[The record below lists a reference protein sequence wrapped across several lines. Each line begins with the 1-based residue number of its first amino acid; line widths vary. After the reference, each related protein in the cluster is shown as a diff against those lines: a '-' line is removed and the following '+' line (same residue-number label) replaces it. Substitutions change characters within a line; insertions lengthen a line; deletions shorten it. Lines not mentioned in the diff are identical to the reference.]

1 MQETECND
9 RLSMRLPGLQDEVIS
24 ALSNANKNFAIIMS
38 GGSPYAMPW
47 INDVPAVL
55 HMGYSGMEVGTAV
68 AGIIFGDV
76 NPSGKLPFSFP
87 KRLLDSP
94 GHHLKDYQSGVCYYK
109 EDIFVGYR
117 WFDDRDIEPRYC
129 FGHGLSYTT
138 FEYKDLIITNKDD
151 GFPCISFE
159 ITNSGK
165 LAGAEVAQLY
175 LRDCHC
181 SVRRPQQELK
191 NYSKVYLRSGE
202 SKRISFHLKEND
214 LEFFH
219 PTQRQWMIEE
229 GEFEIRINSSS
240 RDQRLEGTFIYS
252 KPS

>member
-1 MQETECND
+1 M
-9 RLSMRLPGLQDEVIS
+9 
-24 ALSNANKNFAIIMS
+24 
-38 GGSPYAMPW
+38 
-47 INDVPAVL
+47 
-55 HMGYSGMEVGTAV
+55 
-68 AGIIFGDV
+68 
-76 NPSGKLPFSFP
+76 
-87 KRLLDSP
+87 
-94 GHHLKDYQSGVCYYK
+94 
-109 EDIFVGYR
+109 
-117 WFDDRDIEPRYC
+117 
-129 FGHGLSYTT
+129 
-138 FEYKDLIITNKDD
+138 
-151 GFPCISFE
+151 
-159 ITNSGK
+159 
-165 LAGAEVAQLY
+165 AQLY